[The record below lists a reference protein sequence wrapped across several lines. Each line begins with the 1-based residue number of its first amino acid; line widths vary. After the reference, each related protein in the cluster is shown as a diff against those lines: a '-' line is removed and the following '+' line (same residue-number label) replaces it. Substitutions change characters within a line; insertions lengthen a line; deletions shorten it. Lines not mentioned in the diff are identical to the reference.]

1 MIYVLRA
8 ISVCMHKMCQY
19 VCQHVCPFR
28 DIFMHGSHWGW
39 KSGKTWKNAK
49 AFSSQGKVRVFCQ
62 DWKSQGILLKIW
74 KNQKKLY
81 WKIEK
86 NTGKVRE
93 ICQPV
98 LVKTLEIW
106 YHTLNKKRT
115 LKNTGKL
122 QKILEKSGK
131 IFSPKKWEPCYVY
144 FCLLLY
150 PNAHVAESWPE
161 A

>member
-1 MIYVLRA
+1 MV
-8 ISVCMHKMCQY
+8 
-19 VCQHVCPFR
+19 PT
-28 DIFMHGSHWGW
+28 GTG
-39 KSGKTWKNAK
+39 N
-49 AFSSQGKVRVFCQ
+49 QGKPGKMGRHFPVREFY
-62 DWKSQGILLKIW
+62 SIYW

-98 LVKTLEIW
+98 IVKTLQIW
-106 YHTLNKKRT
+106 YHTLNKKWT

-131 IFSPKKWEPCYVY
+131 FVSRKKWELYLTNRQSYGNSYVVQSLCINPKKPW
-144 FCLLLY
+144 FKNFKKIKAAILGVIIFVILTLF
-150 PNAHVAESWPE
+150 PQVSTMR
-161 A
+161 